1 MRFKTQGSGA
11 NFVHGGASLQEVV
24 VPVIQFKNIRK
35 TSKNSIK
42 AEKVKIQP
50 ITSSN
55 KITNTPFKIK
65 MYLVLFLKPLLP
77 YYNFLYFLNHSSI
90 YL

>member
-50 ITSSN
+50 IT
-55 KITNTPFKIK
+55 
-65 MYLVLFLKPLLP
+65 
-77 YYNFLYFLNHSSI
+77 
-90 YL
+90 